1 MRTRIKVTDLN
12 LRQWDYLTTEVP
24 VNGRTFLEGLP
35 RACVVF
41 ELTPD
46 LSELHIEME
55 LVEFSTVML
64 RLNSIRNE
72 VAVEDVAKAALTPDA
87 LPEPCEHGAAV
98 VKEEPSAFAGAKPI
112 RTYADGCQSYG
123 PYQPVPGS
131 GA

>member
-46 LSELHIEME
+46 MAELHIEME
-55 LVEFSTVML
+55 LVEFSTIMI

-72 VAVEDVAKAALTPDA
+72 VVTTAQAALTPDELPDA
-87 LPEPCEHGAAV
+87 LEDIRNQADPSRAA
-98 VKEEPSAFAGAKPI
+98 ERGGCP
-112 RTYADGCQSYG
+112 DGIEGCAVDHSVTER
-123 PYQPVPGS
+123 P
-131 GA
+131 A